1 VVTTEAPAYLWH
13 RVPHKRPELVEA
25 IFGVL
30 GITKEWMTAGEIA
43 EAIPGISMQRVVKN
57 IDLMLTDYPEKLQI
71 RRRTRAKKPVPGAT
85 PVAYEYRMPVEEDEK
100 LLRREWGEARK
111 KLADEGVCRVCGTA
125 SSLEA
130 AHVAG
135 RKYDERVSKNK
146 ALVHPDD
153 IVPLCRDHHTR
164 FDHHEFDLLP
174 YLSIPEQ
181 VRAVSHLGIYGALRR
196 LSGREAMS

>member
-1 VVTTEAPAYLWH
+1 MTTDAPAYLWH
-13 RVPHKRPELVEA
+13 RVPYRRPELVEA

-30 GITKEWMTAGEIA
+30 AITAQWMTAGEIA
-43 EAIPGISMQRVVKN
+43 ESIPGITMQRVVRN
-57 IDLMLTDYPEKLQI
+57 VDLMLTQYPEKLQI
-71 RRRTRAKKPVPGAT
+71 RRRMRAKKPISGAT
-85 PVAYEYRMPVEEDEK
+85 PVAYEYRMPVEEDMK
-100 LLRREWGEARK
+100 LLKREWGEARI

-135 RKYDERVSKNK
+135 RKYDERVSKSK
-146 ALVHPDD
+146 AVVHPDD
-153 IVPLCRDHHTR
+153 IVPLCREHHTQ
-164 FDHHEFDLLP
+164 FDHHEIDLLP

-196 LSGREAMS
+196 LSGRGAMA